1 MATDDGGLTIAKPK
15 VVLVEGKDEDDFFSK
30 LAAHLDLSHEIQF
43 IEMKGR
49 AQLRNRIRS
58 VLNAP
63 GADIITSV
71 GVVRDADNDPKAAFQ
86 SVCDALAN
94 AGLCRPTSN
103 LEPVGSS
110 PQVMAMVL
118 PDEKT
123 RGMLEDLCL
132 RSVADDPAMLCV
144 RQYFCCVERRLQG
157 RPRNLAKAR
166 VRAFLASREMLEEGY
181 FELLQDCAK
190 RLPPELPDPPS
201 TAKVHAF
208 LASRYKPD
216 LDLGIAAKEGY
227 WPLDHPAFD
236 DVKAFLKKL

>member
-15 VVLVEGKDEDDFFSK
+15 VVLVEGKDEVEFFSK
-30 LAAHLDLSHEIQF
+30 LAAHLDLSQHIQF

-49 AQLRNRIRS
+49 AQLRNRIRF
-58 VLNAP
+58 VLIAP
-63 GADIITSV
+63 GADIIISV

-94 AGLCRPTSN
+94 AGLARPTAP
-103 LEPVGSS
+103 LDPAGSS
-110 PQVMAMVL
+110 PQVMAIVL
-118 PDEKT
+118 PDENT
-123 RGMLEDLCL
+123 PGMLEDVCL
-132 RSVADDPAMLCV
+132 RSVEDDAAMTCLEEYFGCV
-144 RQYFCCVERRLQG
+144 KARLDHLPQN
-157 RPRNLAKAR
+157 PSKAR
-166 VRAFLASREMLEEGY
+166 VRAFLVSREVLEEGY

-190 RLPPELPDPPS
+190 RIPPKLPQCPS